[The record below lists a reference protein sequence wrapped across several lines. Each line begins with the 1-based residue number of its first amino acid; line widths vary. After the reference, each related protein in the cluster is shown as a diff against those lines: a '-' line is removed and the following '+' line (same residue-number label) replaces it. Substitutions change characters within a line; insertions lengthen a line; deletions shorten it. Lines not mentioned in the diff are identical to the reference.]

1 MVPAVFIYTMENI
14 EELQL
19 KVKEL
24 LYKND
29 LDVLLKVTEKLKYE
43 KIEELK
49 EKSRSQVINLVE
61 MRKLLNDVF

>member
-1 MVPAVFIYTMENI
+1 MENI

>member
-1 MVPAVFIYTMENI
+1 MDPAVFIYTMENV

-24 LYKND
+24 VYKND

-61 MRKLLNDVF
+61 MRKMNF

>member
-1 MVPAVFIYTMENI
+1 MENV

-61 MRKLLNDVF
+61 MPSRNCRRN